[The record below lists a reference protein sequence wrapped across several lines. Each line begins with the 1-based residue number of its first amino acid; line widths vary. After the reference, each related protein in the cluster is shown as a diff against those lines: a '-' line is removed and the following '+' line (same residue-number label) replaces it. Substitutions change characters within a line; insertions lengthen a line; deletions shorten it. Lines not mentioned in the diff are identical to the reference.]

1 MKLKCSLEN
10 IELDDELIAIPV
22 GNGAENLHAMLRIN
36 ETASDILA
44 LLQEETTEEE
54 VIREMLKIYNTDEA
68 TMKKSVHAFIE
79 KLSAA
84 GVLA

>member
-1 MKLKCSLEN
+1 MKLKCALEN
-10 IELDDELIAIPV
+10 IELDDEMIAIPV

-44 LLQEETTEEE
+44 LLKEETTEEE
-54 VIREMLKIYNTDEA
+54 VVREMLKIYNTDEA
-68 TMKKSVHAFIE
+68 TMTKSVHAFLE